1 MESRLS
7 RYILFVVSV
16 FAIAIV
22 IDHFQG
28 KWFNNH
34 FTQWVVE
41 VVELI
46 ENPQIAD
53 RKSVLSVD
61 HKPIEDIA
69 PYQFEPLTL
78 EPFKPKVVPEYQ
90 STSTHYQDES
100 NYFEQHSSVCSTA
113 ELTAQQKQQRKQAL
127 KEDLVFSWVDDNGIT
142 HYSNTL
148 FGASDDA
155 QLLEQYQKQLEPFE
169 LSVSSSK
176 SLPRHFEDKVTVGI
190 KKIYQILSLYL
201 DKQHLREVAVNLT
214 FAHSKR
220 EYQSIQ
226 RAKAPKLGQ
235 SQGFYTSNGNYAAVW
250 FKNSKQAQQTAIHE
264 ATHVINSGLFGNTP
278 KWLNEGLAE
287 YFERMTVFG
296 LAAKI
301 KPQEWAFQHRVKQM
315 SLDYLLNS
323 TDQYWKGKAQST
335 MYSASN
341 SLVHFL
347 MSTPKGKP
355 VAEQLFSHLA
365 VNRCGETNVQAVLSF
380 YPKGL
385 YGLERDWHHW
395 MQNEKYKVQSL

>member
-214 FAHSKR
+214 FAHSKS

-226 RAKAPKLGQ
+226 RAKAPKLGR
-235 SQGFYTSNGNYAAVW
+235 SQGFYTSNVTTLLCG
-250 FKNSKQAQQTAIHE
+250 SKTQ
-264 ATHVINSGLFGNTP
+264 NKLSKPLFM
-278 KWLNEGLAE
+278 K
-287 YFERMTVFG
+287 R
-296 LAAKI
+296 
-301 KPQEWAFQHRVKQM
+301 
-315 SLDYLLNS
+315 
-323 TDQYWKGKAQST
+323 
-335 MYSASN
+335 
-341 SLVHFL
+341 L
-347 MSTPKGKP
+347 M
-355 VAEQLFSHLA
+355 
-365 VNRCGETNVQAVLSF
+365 
-380 YPKGL
+380 
-385 YGLERDWHHW
+385 
-395 MQNEKYKVQSL
+395 

>member
-1 MESRLS
+1 MASQIKISSLTWKVG
-7 RYILFVVSV
+7 YLFVVSV

-46 ENPQIAD
+46 ESPQIAD
-53 RKSVLSVD
+53 RKPILPVD
-61 HKPIEDIA
+61 HQLSENITASQYE
-69 PYQFEPLTL
+69 QSNL
-78 EPFKPKVVPEYQ
+78 EPIKREVVPEYQ
-90 STSTHYQDES
+90 NTSVHYQDEN

-113 ELTAQQKQQRKQAL
+113 ELTAQQKQRRKQAL
-127 KEDLVFSWVDDNGIT
+127 KEDLVFSWIDDNGIT

-155 QLLEQYQKQLEPFE
+155 QLLEQYQTQLEPFE

-176 SLPRHFEDKVTVGI
+176 SLPRHFEDKVIVGF
-190 KKIYQILSLYL
+190 KKIYHILSLYL

-226 RAKAPKLGQ
+226 RSKAPNLGQ

-250 FKNSKQAQQTAIHE
+250 FKNSKQAQQT
-264 ATHVINSGLFGNTP
+264 
-278 KWLNEGLAE
+278 
-287 YFERMTVFG
+287 
-296 LAAKI
+296 
-301 KPQEWAFQHRVKQM
+301 
-315 SLDYLLNS
+315 
-323 TDQYWKGKAQST
+323 
-335 MYSASN
+335 
-341 SLVHFL
+341 
-347 MSTPKGKP
+347 
-355 VAEQLFSHLA
+355 
-365 VNRCGETNVQAVLSF
+365 
-380 YPKGL
+380 
-385 YGLERDWHHW
+385 
-395 MQNEKYKVQSL
+395 